1 VAGNADFSFLPEKG
15 SLFTFNVIGADVDL
29 HTFVQQTGLKT
40 NKLEGNLSGELH
52 ITRGTSEDW
61 RSVDGNG
68 IVQLKDGLI
77 WDIPIFGVFSPVL
90 NSVIP
95 GLGNSRAKEGT
106 ASFIITNGTIYS
118 KDLEIRATAM
128 RMQYQGTVDLRQHVD
143 GRMEAELLRD
153 IPAIGFIISKVLWPV
168 TKLFEYRITG
178 TLGDPKT
185 EPLYVL
191 PKILL
196 MPFHPIKTLKDLIP
210 DEPKP
215 LEIPP
220 SVPKQN

>member
-1 VAGNADFSFLPEKG
+1 
-15 SLFTFNVIGADVDL
+15 
-29 HTFVQQTGLKT
+29 
-40 NKLEGNLSGELH
+40 
-52 ITRGTSEDW
+52 
-61 RSVDGNG
+61 
-68 IVQLKDGLI
+68 
-77 WDIPIFGVFSPVL
+77 
-90 NSVIP
+90 
-95 GLGNSRAKEGT
+95 
-106 ASFIITNGTIYS
+106 
-118 KDLEIRATAM
+118 
-128 RMQYQGTVDLRQHVD
+128 
-143 GRMEAELLRD
+143 
-153 IPAIGFIISKVLWPV
+153 VLWPV